1 MWSLP
6 YPLPQPIGSLNMC
19 YILIQ
24 TLRHISHCTDV
35 EQPIN
40 PSVACSKLCRHI
52 LPPDQGI
59 FLIWYIEQDPSIE
72 YMYTF
77 ENTPLYVELHPSTNS
92 GAPFLNPEGK
102 PSSAPLQIF
111 VCHILDQY
119 FVLRRGWLTE
129 TQRLLVSLLQLQ
141 EKLWLSLFP
150 INRFPPGSQGSRPR
164 KEPETAVRRPRY
176 PDYCAGTLLPWLLC
190 PICAHGVTTTLITA
204 TSVVPIM
211 ITIYGEGGNWL
222 FYNLATSNHYQCY
235 LLSSVVSRNLETVQ
249 NRVIIVAGLDYYRRR
264 MPQEWLG
271 QNQVMTADG
280 RSNWGG

>member
-1 MWSLP
+1 
-6 YPLPQPIGSLNMC
+6 MC

-40 PSVACSKLCRHI
+40 PSAACSKLCRHI
-52 LPPDQGI
+52 LPPDRGI

-119 FVLRRGWLTE
+119 FVLWRGWLTE
-129 TQRLLVSLLQLQ
+129 TQRLLVALLQLQ
-141 EKLWLSLFP
+141 EKFWLSLFP

-176 PDYCAGTLLPWLLC
+176 PDYCAGTLFIVPYLCTRCYHPDYRDVRRPDNDNYLWRGGQLVVLQSGHFQSLPMLL
-190 PICAHGVTTTLITA
+190 AVL
-204 TSVVPIM
+204 
-211 ITIYGEGGNWL
+211 GG
-222 FYNLATSNHYQCY
+222 FSKPG
-235 LLSSVVSRNLETVQ
+235 NLEK
-249 NRVIIVAGLDYYRRR
+249 RVIIVAGLDYYRRR
-264 MPQEWLG
+264 MPQEWLV